1 MQHRTT
7 ATEDGSLAGVW
18 WDEGI
23 DRPFCEWMYNRET
36 RELRV
41 RRGAYGHVKYL
52 PHEGPPIPDDKKLVV
67 KLSEIALDEAKGLA
81 S

>member
-7 ATEDGSLAGVW
+7 KAEDGSLAGVW
-18 WDEGI
+18 WEEGADKPYCDWI
-23 DRPFCEWMYNRET
+23 YNRET
-36 RELRV
+36 RELHV
-41 RRGAYGHVKYL
+41 RRGPYGHVKYL
-52 PHEGPPIPDDKKLVV
+52 PHEGPPVTDDKNLVV